1 MPRAFQ
7 IFFITSK
14 VTVFNNFLCKI
25 TKCLG
30 ANIFWFK
37 FLEEIVI
44 VKEAETLGKPEEKT
58 LYKRELQRKVEND
71 MKHLRS
77 NDVIVYT
84 A

>member
-14 VTVFNNFLCKI
+14 VTVFNNVLCKI
-25 TKCLG
+25 TKFLG

-37 FLEEIVI
+37 FLEEVVI
-44 VKEAETLGKPEEKT
+44 VKEAETSEKPEEKT
-58 LYKRELQRKVEND
+58 LYKRELQRKVKND
-71 MKHLRS
+71 MRHLTS